1 MKLVVGLG
9 NPGKAYE
16 KTRHNVGFMAVD
28 AWLSDMKETMTFSPR
43 FKAFVSRIRIKDEM
57 VVVLKPTT
65 YMNLSGESVRKA
77 MDYHKI
83 DLKDVLVVVDDVN
96 LEPGRIRLRETGGHG
111 GHNGLRHIIAILKTE
126 DFKRVRIGV
135 GLNTSMPL
143 DKYVLSK
150 IPKDEEPAILGAIE
164 SATDAI
170 GRFALGQPFTDIM
183 TALNT
188 RT

>member
-28 AWLSDMKETMTFSPR
+28 AWLRDLNETMTFSPR
-43 FKAFVSRIRIKDEM
+43 FKAFVSRVRIKDEV

-65 YMNLSGESVRKA
+65 YMNLSGEAVKMA

-83 DLKDVLVVVDDVN
+83 DIDDVLVVIDDVN
-96 LEPGRIRLRETGGHG
+96 LDPGRIRLRETGGHG
-111 GHNGLRHIIAILKTE
+111 GHNGLRNIIGILKTE

-150 IPKDEEPAILGAIE
+150 IPKDEEPAILGAIDG
-164 SATDAI
+164 AVDAI
-170 GRFALGQPFTDIM
+170 RRFALGQPFTDIM
-183 TALNT
+183 TSLNT